1 MCESVR
7 GMCVRVWICK
17 FATLLTAIHA
27 SFALSL
33 LKTNLLVALLFL
45 RHPLTSLSSFS
56 IHCAGQLIW
65 QRLLLLLLLYLSL
78 SLPSLYLPP
87 PAILVA
93 TLMCCLSNQRVT
105 DADAV
110 PVFPKKI
117 DYPPPPSVP
126 CCRLLAV
133 TRLTKLRSSARDS
146 GRGRGREG
154 EGRWLSGVMLYGM
167 FDQSFWYSGIFCS
180 ISIWHLIRAQT
191 ICTTMELPCTEMKNN
206 LRTLSLERRGDGV
219 LKQ

>member
-1 MCESVR
+1 MWECAR
-7 GMCVRVWICK
+7 YVRVWICK

-45 RHPLTSLSSFS
+45 RLQLSSLSLSPFS
-56 IHCAGQLIW
+56 IHWAGQLIW

-105 DADAV
+105 DAV
-110 PVFPKKI
+110 PVFPKKKL
-117 DYPPPPSVP
+117 PPPLPPNLS

-146 GRGRGREG
+146 AWSRGREG

-167 FDQSFWYSGIFCS
+167 FDQSFWYSGIF
-180 ISIWHLIRAQT
+180 
-191 ICTTMELPCTEMKNN
+191 E
-206 LRTLSLERRGDGV
+206 
-219 LKQ
+219 

>member
-1 MCESVR
+1 
-7 GMCVRVWICK
+7 MCVCICK
-17 FATLLTAIHA
+17 FATLLAAIHA

-45 RHPLTSLSSFS
+45 SPFS

-110 PVFPKKI
+110 PVFPKKKL
-117 DYPPPPSVP
+117 PPPPFRLTSA

-146 GRGRGREG
+146 EGSRGREG

-180 ISIWHLIRAQT
+180 ISI
-191 ICTTMELPCTEMKNN
+191 
-206 LRTLSLERRGDGV
+206 
-219 LKQ
+219 

>member
-1 MCESVR
+1 
-7 GMCVRVWICK
+7 MCVCICK

-45 RHPLTSLSSFS
+45 RLQLSSLSLAFLHSLS
-56 IHCAGQLIW
+56 WSA
-65 QRLLLLLLLYLSL
+65 YLAAAAAAPTTLPL

-110 PVFPKKI
+110 PVFPKKKL
-117 DYPPPPSVP
+117 PPPLPPNLS

-146 GRGRGREG
+146 EGSRGRERKG
-154 EGRWLSGVMLYGM
+154 GG
-167 FDQSFWYSGIFCS
+167 
-180 ISIWHLIRAQT
+180 
-191 ICTTMELPCTEMKNN
+191 
-206 LRTLSLERRGDGV
+206 
-219 LKQ
+219 

>member
-1 MCESVR
+1 MFVCVSVR
-7 GMCVRVWICK
+7 GLCVCVNLQICYSFDCNSCFICSFIAK
-17 FATLLTAIHA
+17 NESFGRPPLSPPPTL
-27 SFALSL
+27 
-33 LKTNLLVALLFL
+33 
-45 RHPLTSLSSFS
+45 
-56 IHCAGQLIW
+56 
-65 QRLLLLLLLYLSL
+65 LSL
-78 SLPSLYLPP
+78 SRLSPFTMLVSLSGSGCCCFYYSASHSPLSISLYLPP

-110 PVFPKKI
+110 PVFPKKKL
-117 DYPPPPSVP
+117 PPPPPLPPNVS

-146 GRGRGREG
+146 AGSRGREG

-180 ISIWHLIRAQT
+180 ISI
-191 ICTTMELPCTEMKNN
+191 
-206 LRTLSLERRGDGV
+206 
-219 LKQ
+219 

>member
-1 MCESVR
+1 
-7 GMCVRVWICK
+7 MCVYLQVCYSFDCNSCFICSFIAK
-17 FATLLTAIHA
+17 NESFGRPPLSPLLTH
-27 SFALSL
+27 LSL
-33 LKTNLLVALLFL
+33 SRLSPFTVLV
-45 RHPLTSLSSFS
+45 SLSGSGCCCS
-56 IHCAGQLIW
+56 
-65 QRLLLLLLLYLSL
+65 YYSTSL

-146 GRGRGREG
+146 EGSRGREG
-154 EGRWLSGVMLYGM
+154 EGKWLSGVMLYGM

-180 ISIWHLIRAQT
+180 ISI
-191 ICTTMELPCTEMKNN
+191 
-206 LRTLSLERRGDGV
+206 
-219 LKQ
+219 

>member
-1 MCESVR
+1 
-7 GMCVRVWICK
+7 MCVYLQVCYSFDCNSCFICSFIAK
-17 FATLLTAIHA
+17 NESFGRPPLSPPLT
-27 SFALSL
+27 
-33 LKTNLLVALLFL
+33 LLFL
-45 RHPLTSLSSFS
+45 SPFS

-87 PAILVA
+87 PATLVA

-110 PVFPKKI
+110 PVFPKKKAASPL
-117 DYPPPPSVP
+117 PPNLS
-126 CCRLLAV
+126 CCPQLAV

-146 GRGRGREG
+146 AGSRGREG

-167 FDQSFWYSGIFCS
+167 FDQSFWYSAIFCS
-180 ISIWHLIRAQT
+180 IFS
-191 ICTTMELPCTEMKNN
+191 
-206 LRTLSLERRGDGV
+206 
-219 LKQ
+219 